1 MWCVGGGVSSCGE
14 TVRGSNVRRDE
25 AERKREGGVGV
36 GGGRVGVMQPWQEPK
51 LDVSFR
57 HISPD
62 AAGIH
67 MSSLVIYLPAGWK
80 QVGLHDVHS
89 APVCTISLWV
99 RWCEAMSV
107 ALISELMKTVVVCSS
122 FFISNPAGTFGSYR
136 CDSRVVKNKKSKCG
150 HMWRPSPWW

>member
-1 MWCVGGGVSSCGE
+1 M
-14 TVRGSNVRRDE
+14 
-25 AERKREGGVGV
+25 
-36 GGGRVGVMQPWQEPK
+36 
-51 LDVSFR
+51 SFR

-122 FFISNPAGTFGSYR
+122 FFISNPAGTFGLYR
-136 CDSRVVKNKKSKCG
+136 CDSRVVKTKKSKRG
-150 HMWRPSPWW
+150 HM